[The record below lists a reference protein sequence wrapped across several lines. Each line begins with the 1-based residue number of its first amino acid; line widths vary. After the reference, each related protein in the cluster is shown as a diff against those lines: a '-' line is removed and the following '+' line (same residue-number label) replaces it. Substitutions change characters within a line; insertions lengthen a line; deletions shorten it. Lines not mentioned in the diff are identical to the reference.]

1 MLLPWLAR
9 RRSALPVRT
18 VLAYLSVVPAIAL
31 GVILLINVA
40 MGITMERRLRDV
52 GSVHYPRVRAMWR
65 VDATLTQLH
74 GTLEDATATGDS
86 GALGQADSLRAVLVE
101 TLGAQDAA
109 TASDADHAAIGRLFN
124 EYYTRARAL
133 SAQKTSAAA
142 PARDLRE
149 AAADSV
155 AARYQALRRAIAADQ
170 GDDESE
176 VARAFGGALSL
187 QRVGW
192 VVSAGLI
199 VLVVAVLGGLRRFAT
214 DSITS
219 GLAEAAAMAERLSA
233 GEMSATIEVSGSD
246 EMAQLQTAMNGVVYY
261 RREMSQV
268 AKAISEGNLSVEIT
282 PRSERDTYGNA
293 FVQMLAYLRQ
303 MAGVADEIA
312 AGNLAVRVQPRSA
325 SDALG
330 HAFISMSRKLS
341 EMLGELRGGAHA
353 MSAAAAQLSASAQSL
368 AVGANAEAAVVD
380 ATTASLDQVGASIA
394 GNAMHVKRVE
404 EMALRG
410 VDDAE
415 ASGRAM
421 ERTVQAMQT
430 IEDKVSVI
438 DEIARRTNLLA
449 LNAAIEAAR
458 AGEHGR
464 GFNVV
469 AEEVRK
475 LAERSRAA
483 AQEITT
489 LLDENRVVAEQSGA
503 LIAQLVPSIR
513 STAELVQ
520 QVATASTRQAEGLDQ
535 VSHAMDQVD
544 TVTQRNA
551 SSAEQLAAMAQE
563 LAAQSETVLEL
574 LAYFRTESSGV
585 DGPALMAAD

>member
-1 MLLPWLAR
+1 
-9 RRSALPVRT
+9 
-18 VLAYLSVVPAIAL
+18 
-31 GVILLINVA
+31 
-40 MGITMERRLRDV
+40 
-52 GSVHYPRVRAMWR
+52 
-65 VDATLTQLH
+65 
-74 GTLEDATATGDS
+74 
-86 GALGQADSLRAVLVE
+86 
-101 TLGAQDAA
+101 
-109 TASDADHAAIGRLFN
+109 
-124 EYYTRARAL
+124 
-133 SAQKTSAAA
+133 
-142 PARDLRE
+142 
-149 AAADSV
+149 
-155 AARYQALRRAIAADQ
+155 
-170 GDDESE
+170 
-176 VARAFGGALSL
+176 
-187 QRVGW
+187 
-192 VVSAGLI
+192 
-199 VLVVAVLGGLRRFAT
+199 
-214 DSITS
+214 
-219 GLAEAAAMAERLSA
+219 
-233 GEMSATIEVSGSD
+233 
-246 EMAQLQTAMNGVVYY
+246 
-261 RREMSQV
+261 
-268 AKAISEGNLSVEIT
+268 
-282 PRSERDTYGNA
+282 
-293 FVQMLAYLRQ
+293 MLAYLRQ
-303 MAGVADEIA
+303 MARVADEIA

-341 EMLGELRGGAHA
+341 GMLGELRGGAHA

-410 VDDAE
+410 VGDAE

-551 SSAEQLAAMAQE
+551 RSAEQLAAMAQE